1 MLLAVLILGIGARL
15 IVSNQLHSSLDS
27 SLRQRAVEVSRLA
40 VSAPAV
46 LTAPGAL
53 ESPISGRQ
61 LSVEVLDRQQ
71 AIVARSLALGA
82 KLLPRGPEVGAALR
96 GRSGYAD
103 TELDDES
110 VRIYAAPIAAVGGP
124 AGGGVVLVAASTQD
138 IEDTLHQ
145 LGLLLILC
153 AGAAVLAGALRLRF

>member
-1 MLLAVLILGIGARL
+1 MRRRSLNLRLTLAATAAVLLAVLILGIGARL
-15 IVSNQLHSSLDS
+15 IVSSQLHSSLDS

-61 LSVEVLDRQQ
+61 LSVEVLDRKQ

-103 TELDDES
+103 TELDGES
-110 VRIYAAPIAAVGGP
+110 VRVYAAPIAAVGGV
-124 AGGGVVLVAASTQD
+124 AGGGVVLVAASTQRIRSD
-138 IEDTLHQ
+138 HVR
-145 LGLLLILC
+145 GH
-153 AGAAVLAGALRLRF
+153 RR